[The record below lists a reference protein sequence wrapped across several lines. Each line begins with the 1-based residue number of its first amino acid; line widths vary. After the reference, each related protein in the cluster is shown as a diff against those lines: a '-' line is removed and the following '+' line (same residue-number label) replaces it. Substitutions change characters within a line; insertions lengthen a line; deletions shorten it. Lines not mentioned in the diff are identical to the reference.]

1 MQSRQNYIIYDLPL
15 LSCKTVAGWTKTTI
29 GEIADVVGGGTP
41 DTGVDAFWQPAE
53 ILWVTPTEITKCR
66 GMFISDTERKISKAG
81 VLDGPKSVIPAMSTL
96 LTSRVLIS
104 TEL

>member
-15 LSCKTVAGWTKTTI
+15 LSCKTVAGWAKKTI

-53 ILWVTPTEITKCR
+53 ILWVTPTEITIESRINNCQR
-66 GMFISDTERKISKAG
+66 DEARER
-81 VLDGPKSVIPAMSTL
+81 
-96 LTSRVLIS
+96 
-104 TEL
+104 